1 MSSGADFRSVEDESR
16 LWNSWEESSD
26 FSMSSESFTTP
37 ANDADLLNGTWVYFR
52 MRSINNSIIG
62 PWDSGYFGLSAELG
76 TINAQGQAEVVLRN
90 DSMNLGFGTVHDT
103 WVMDGNT
110 SYNGNDDFRMR
121 IGHSNNSN
129 EGNMHA
135 FIRVNME
142 QVPIHDNVTIHDA
155 TLNLRR
161 TDRTGEPMISV
172 MLMDSNTGHVFAE
185 LDYSNKSNGLTWD
198 NGGQG
203 TLDDEVAILGTVNGN
218 QTGTSTLTFDAT
230 SFVQEYLR
238 NGHTGD
244 LDFIVVGKGLAGEEI
259 EIATG
264 DEPISYRPHL
274 DLTYSWGD
282 STATS
287 EVNVIAPLPH
297 SAAWDLNSWALEST
311 TTPPLVGMPQWYPIQ
326 MVTLPM

>member
-1 MSSGADFRSVEDESR
+1 
-16 LWNSWEESSD
+16 
-26 FSMSSESFTTP
+26 
-37 ANDADLLNGTWVYFR
+37 

-155 TLNLRR
+155 TLRLLFG
-161 TDRTGEPMISV
+161 TGNHDSV

-185 LDYSNKSNGLTWD
+185 LDYNNK
-198 NGGQG
+198 
-203 TLDDEVAILGTVNGN
+203 AIIDLG
-218 QTGTSTLTFDAT
+218 
-230 SFVQEYLR
+230 
-238 NGHTGD
+238 
-244 LDFIVVGKGLAGEEI
+244 
-259 EIATG
+259 
-264 DEPISYRPHL
+264 
-274 DLTYSWGD
+274 
-282 STATS
+282 
-287 EVNVIAPLPH
+287 
-297 SAAWDLNSWALEST
+297 
-311 TTPPLVGMPQWYPIQ
+311 
-326 MVTLPM
+326 